1 MAVSPPQNSSE
12 GGTDASGNPIL
23 ADIGVYLRNDT
34 RRVLYQATFVTEK
47 DTWQEVRLPWSA
59 FVPTSFGRQVTAPPV
74 DPSAI
79 RAMSLLIEFKQQG
92 PFALEVK
99 HIGAFEE

>member
-1 MAVSPPQNSSE
+1 
-12 GGTDASGNPIL
+12 
-23 ADIGVYLRNDT
+23 
-34 RRVLYQATFVTEK
+34 
-47 DTWQEVRLPWSA
+47 VRLPWSA
-59 FVPTSFGRQVTAPPV
+59 FVPTSFGRQVTAQAL